1 MTEEAK
7 DSNTTENGEKK
18 INEDQMIPKHR
29 FDAVNEKRKSAETE
43 LKAVAEDLKKEVSEE
58 YQDLIPDLP
67 PGQLIKWLQNATSK
81 GLFDPKS
88 QETIDSKRPGGKS
101 PTNFENMT
109 PQQIM
114 ETGYKTK

>member
-1 MTEEAK
+1 MSEDSKE
-7 DSNTTENGEKK
+7 SNTQTETTKPPDIKK
-18 INEDQMIPKHR
+18 ILEKIDSEQ
-29 FDAVNEKRKSAETE
+29 EKRKAAEAE
-43 LKAVAEDLKKEVSEE
+43 LKEVAENIKNQVPEE
-58 YQDLIPDLP
+58 YRDLIPDLP

-81 GLFDPKS
+81 GLFNPKQNES
-88 QETIDSKRPGGKS
+88 LDSKKPGGKS